1 MVAHSLQSTS
11 WLYFAV
17 WVETS
22 AYGPPATIGCA
33 IVAIANGI
41 VCVKW
46 PAHAVAMVINKLSV
60 AGWLT
65 AIVGR
70 DLLPNANFIL

>member
-11 WLYFAV
+11 CLYFAV

-22 AYGPPATIGCA
+22 AYGHPATIGRA

-41 VCVKW
+41 ECVKW

-60 AGWLT
+60 ASWLT
-65 AIVGR
+65 ATVGR
-70 DLLPNANFIL
+70 DLLSNAIFIL